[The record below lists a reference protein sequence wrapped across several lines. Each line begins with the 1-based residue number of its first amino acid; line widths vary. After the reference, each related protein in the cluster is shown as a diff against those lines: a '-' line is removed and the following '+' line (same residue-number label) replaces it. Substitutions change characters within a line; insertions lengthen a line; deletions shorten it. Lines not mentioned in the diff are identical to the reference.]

1 MTSPNE
7 SDVLIIGGGIAGTA
21 TAFHL
26 AQYGKQVTLLERGR
40 IAGEASGINAGG
52 LGGAGWS
59 HNPGLQSYLTAGS
72 FEIFKTLQLDMG
84 YDIEFHAPGGLQAV
98 HTAQQWDYIRDQVLR
113 LKADGYNVELLT
125 IREARSIE
133 PEASESL
140 AGFMFFKDRG
150 RDNPTKATVAFGEAA
165 ALLGAAIKT
174 GHEVQGLTQQ
184 QDGSWQ
190 AQTSHGEFRANTLV
204 LAAGAWSGP
213 LGGMLSIKI
222 PVAPVNG
229 QMWATDPVPPSIFH
243 LISSAESPFY
253 WTLQQQENGFP
264 PELTHRGDLRVTR
277 HLYGGQTRNGEIIFG
292 GDRQLV
298 GYDYAPDA
306 NGIEVNRGHAGEVIP
321 LVSKLPIARTW
332 AGIMPFTED
341 GKPIIGR
348 VPYFENFFILTGLA
362 SSGFGRGP
370 MAGKLLA
377 DYIHTGHPAP
387 VLAESDPARCI
398 T

>member
-140 AGFMFFKDRG
+140 AGFMFFKDRQKFTVRTGTVFERDCPQGCQQPPTIQGTWHHPKVHLVHASPLAGSLPGSCSVAGTTLPRLRWLSAKLQHCWG
-150 RDNPTKATVAFGEAA
+150 RPSRPVMRSKGS
-165 ALLGAAIKT
+165 LSSKT
-174 GHEVQGLTQQ
+174 GLGRLRPAME
-184 QDGSWQ
+184 
-190 AQTSHGEFRANTLV
+190 N
-204 LAAGAWSGP
+204 SGP
-213 LGGMLSIKI
+213 TPWSWRREPGPGL
-222 PVAPVNG
+222 
-229 QMWATDPVPPSIFH
+229 WA
-243 LISSAESPFY
+243 A
-253 WTLQQQENGFP
+253 
-264 PELTHRGDLRVTR
+264 
-277 HLYGGQTRNGEIIFG
+277 
-292 GDRQLV
+292 
-298 GYDYAPDA
+298 
-306 NGIEVNRGHAGEVIP
+306 
-321 LVSKLPIARTW
+321 
-332 AGIMPFTED
+332 
-341 GKPIIGR
+341 
-348 VPYFENFFILTGLA
+348 
-362 SSGFGRGP
+362 
-370 MAGKLLA
+370 
-377 DYIHTGHPAP
+377 
-387 VLAESDPARCI
+387 C
-398 T
+398 